1 MASTI
6 IIGGGAIGL
15 GLAWHLGK
23 RGAGDVLLLER
34 NRLTS
39 GTSWHAA
46 GIVGPLRA
54 TPNMTRLAMYAGQ
67 AFPELGRAQALIE
80 ETLTCFRERRGG
92 RMLAEIDR
100 LTGFRPGPC
109 APDAAVHVG
118 ALVEVEDADTGEGR
132 TFFLAP
138 SGAGVTLSG
147 PGGDGFLSVVT
158 QQSPVGRAV
167 IGRRAGDVVDVTVE
181 GEIREWTIT
190 WVG

>member
-1 MASTI
+1 MDKLWLVDQLIEQLRNSARVALDAS
-6 IIGGGAIGL
+6 
-15 GLAWHLGK
+15 
-23 RGAGDVLLLER
+23 E
-34 NRLTS
+34 
-39 GTSWHAA
+39 AA
-46 GIVGPLRA
+46 AEEARDGA
-54 TPNMTRLAMYAGQ
+54 TPAEKREDARAAIEFGSLA
-67 AFPELGRAQALIE
+67 RAQD
-80 ETLTCFRERRGG
+80 RRA
-92 RMLAEIDR
+92 RRALAEIDR